1 MRPPCDRYVA
11 GYGDA
16 NADGHVIGDH
26 PGRHGGVETGV
37 PFTET
42 VAGERVQSVL
52 ETVGLLEQPGNA
64 PVAQNLFMSYLHTCV
79 VDGEP
84 TPTSYSEMEGFFDA
98 ELRAIT
104 ADVLVPVG
112 ETAIRHVLK
121 QFTTYPMDDLV
132 LEDVHAKELSSGAW
146 LVIPATEP
154 ADWDDR
160 DKQRLVETL
169 TSVLSRDFAR
179 ESDLGRF
186 LTDSERY
193 LVR

>member
-1 MRPPCDRYVA
+1 MRPPCDRYVS

-16 NADGHVIGDH
+16 NADVHVIGDH

-37 PFTET
+37 PFTGT
-42 VAGERVQSVL
+42 IAGERVQSVL
-52 ETVGLLEQPGNA
+52 ETVGLLEQSEDA
-64 PVAQNLFMSYLHTCV
+64 PVVHNLFMSYLHTCV
-79 VDGEP
+79 ADGEP
-84 TPTSYSEMEGFFDA
+84 TPASYSEMERFFDA

-112 ETAIRHVLK
+112 VMAIRHVLE
-121 QFTTYPMDDLV
+121 QFTTYPMDDLIV
-132 LEDVHAKELSSGAW
+132 EDVHAKELSSGAW
-146 LVIPATEP
+146 LVIPAGEP
-154 ADWDDR
+154 LDWDDR
-160 DKQRLVETL
+160 DSQRLVETL
-169 TSVLSRDFAR
+169 TDVLSRDFAR